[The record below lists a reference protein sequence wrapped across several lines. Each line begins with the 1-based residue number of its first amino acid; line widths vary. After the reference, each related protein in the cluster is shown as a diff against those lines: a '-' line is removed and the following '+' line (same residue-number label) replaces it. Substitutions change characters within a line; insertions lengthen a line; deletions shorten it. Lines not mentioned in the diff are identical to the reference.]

1 MKFDISKKILIVVW
15 VMVVINLFGV
25 FPSGLEVT
33 LNVIG
38 VFLVVA
44 HLGEYIFF
52 RKTIAKRE
60 EGTLLAFAMTFFFG
74 VLYWKDYPPSALK

>member
-1 MKFDISKKILIVVW
+1 MKFDISKKILIVIW
-15 VMVVINLFGV
+15 VMVVINLFDV

-33 LNVIG
+33 LNAFG

-60 EGTLLAFAMTFFFG
+60 EGTLLAFVMTFFFD
-74 VLYWKDYPPSALK
+74 VLYWKDYPSSPLR